1 MELPV
6 DSWIEAAREG
16 DRAAREAL
24 GEWCWRRAYKLA
36 CVDLGSKPDRQTLAE
51 DVAVEASVKAIDNL
65 HRFQPGTR
73 FDQWLHC
80 IVRNCLRDAYRRSEQ
95 QIPSSVYDR
104 WIHDFLAQ
112 HRADLELLVQR
123 ECGRE
128 PSLPHPAIVER
139 IATDLRGRSYRQFMR
154 LTYED
159 QANVVLAAVKSW
171 LRSFVA
177 VDIASLY
184 ERDEEGE
191 WVEIEVEQGDV
202 TQEEILQREL
212 VQQVNGLLAE
222 LLPICRRMIRWYYM
236 ERLRMPDIAQLEQ
249 LPERTAYRRLEKCA
263 AAFRD
268 LLMRD
273 GYFAEYAP
281 RGNKT
286 EVVAKK

>member
-1 MELPV
+1 MELPA
-6 DSWIEAAREG
+6 DCWIEPARDG

-24 GEWCWRRAYKLA
+24 ADWCLRQAFKLA
-36 CVDLGSKPDRQTLAE
+36 YLDLGNRPDRQTLAE
-51 DVAVEASVKAIDNL
+51 DVAGEASAKAIANL

-95 QIPSSVYDR
+95 RIPSSVYDR
-104 WIHDFLAQ
+104 WIHDFLVT
-112 HRADLELLVQR
+112 HRAELEALVQR

-128 PSLPHPAIVER
+128 PSLPHPAIIER
-139 IATDLRGRSYRQFMR
+139 IATDLRGRTYRQFMR
-154 LTYED
+154 LSYEGP
-159 QANVVLAAVKSW
+159 ANAALAAVKSW
-171 LRSFVA
+171 LRSFVTI
-177 VDIASLY
+177 DSASLY
-184 ERDEEGE
+184 ERDDEGD

-202 TQEEILQREL
+202 TQDQILQREL

-263 AAFRD
+263 SAFRD
-268 LLMRD
+268 LLVKD

-281 RGNKT
+281 RGTTSGARK
-286 EVVAKK
+286 